1 LEYNPYSPEV
11 QADPYPLYKRLRDEA
26 PVYHNEKLRFWALSR
41 FEDVWSATLDWRT
54 FSSSHGPLIEEFEE
68 GSLSII
74 SMDPPVHTLMRNL
87 ISKGFTPRRIGAL
100 EPAVRQIAVDY
111 LDQLV
116 GSGGFDVCAD
126 FASKFPLDVISELV
140 GVPREDRDAV
150 RRWFDLTP
158 NRDPVSGE
166 ITPEAK
172 QAIGEIFAYFA
183 GLIGKKRAQPEDDL
197 LSLLVSLE
205 IEEGGRKRKLAD
217 QELIDLLFLVG
228 GAGNETTTRLIA
240 NGMWL
245 LDRHPD
251 QRAMLLREPS
261 LIPGAI
267 EEMLRY
273 LAPSQYQGRFTLRP
287 ASYHGQLIPENQR
300 VILITGSAGR
310 DEREFDDP
318 DRFDILRRPERSL
331 YFGLGHHVCLGKSLA
346 RQEARIAFE
355 ELLRR
360 FPDYRVVPESLR
372 RTTSGNTQGLSRI
385 DIRI

>member
-1 LEYNPYSPEV
+1 MEYNPYSPEV

-26 PVYHNEKLRFWALSR
+26 PVYYNEKLRFWALSR
-41 FEDVWSATLDWRT
+41 FEDVWEATLDWRT
-54 FSSSHGPLIEEFEE
+54 FSSSHGPLIEDFD
-68 GSLSII
+68 GTLSII
-74 SMDPPVHTLMRNL
+74 SMDPPRHTLMRNL

-111 LDQLV
+111 LDGLV

-126 FASKFPLDVISELV
+126 FASKFPLDVISELI

-150 RRWFDLTP
+150 RGWFDRTP
-158 NRDPVSGE
+158 NRDPETGE

-183 GLIGKKRAQPEDDL
+183 ALIGKKRAEPREDL

-205 IEEGGRKRKLAD
+205 IEEDGRQRKLAD
-217 QELIDLLFLVG
+217 QELCELLFLVG

-240 NGMWL
+240 NGIWL

-251 QRAMLLREPS
+251 QREMLLRDAS

-287 ASYHGQLIPENQR
+287 ATYHGKRIPENQR
-300 VILITGSAGR
+300 VILITGAAGR

-318 DRFDILRRPERSL
+318 ERFDIRRRPERSL

-346 RQEARIAFE
+346 RQEGRIAFE
-355 ELLRR
+355 ELLKR
-360 FPDYRVVPESLR
+360 FPGYRVVPESIR
-372 RTTSGNTQGLSRI
+372 RTTAGNTQGIARI
-385 DIRI
+385 DIRF

>member
-1 LEYNPYSPEV
+1 MEYNPYSPEV

-26 PVYHNEKLRFWALSR
+26 PVYHNEQMRFWALSR
-41 FEDVWSATLDWRT
+41 FEDVWDATLDWRT
-54 FSSSHGPLIEEFEE
+54 YSSSHGPLIEEMEN
-68 GSLSII
+68 SLSII
-74 SMDPPVHTLMRNL
+74 SMDPPRHTGMRNL

-100 EPAVRQIAVDY
+100 EPAVRKIAVDY
-111 LDQLV
+111 LDALV
-116 GSGGFDVCAD
+116 GRGEFDVCVD

-150 RRWFDLTP
+150 RGWFDRTP
-158 NRDPVSGE
+158 NRDPVTGE
-166 ITPEAK
+166 ITPDAK
-172 QAIGEIFAYFA
+172 QAIAEIFAYFGA
-183 GLIGKKRAQPEDDL
+183 LIGKKRAQPVDDL

-205 IEEGGRKRKLAD
+205 IDEGEDRRKLED
-217 QELIDLLFLVG
+217 QELIDLLFLVA

-245 LDRHPD
+245 LDRHRD
-251 QRAMLLREPS
+251 QREMLIRDPA
-261 LIPGAI
+261 LIPAAI

-287 ASYHGQLIPENQR
+287 ARIHGVVIPENQR

-318 DRFDILRRPERSL
+318 DRFDILRRPERNL

-355 ELLRR
+355 ELLAR

-385 DIRI
+385 DIRF